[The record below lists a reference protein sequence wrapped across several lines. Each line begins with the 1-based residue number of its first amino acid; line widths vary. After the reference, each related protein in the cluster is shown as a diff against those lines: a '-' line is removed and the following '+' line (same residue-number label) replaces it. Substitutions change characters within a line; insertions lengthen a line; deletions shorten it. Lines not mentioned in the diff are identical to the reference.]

1 VQKRI
6 LSIATIALLFSII
19 FVGCSKLDTTDIGG
33 DLLPA
38 VDNINTFDTLL
49 NITTSQGIFNDSTTV
64 SRIDDQVLGKIN
76 SDPLFGTTTATIYA
90 QFKPT
95 FYPYYYGN
103 AKDTINTTLN
113 PLTGFDSV
121 VLCLA
126 YKGGWGDTVN
136 TPLQLQVR
144 EIPYMLNNN
153 GRWDSVTEIKDINFA
168 PAMIGSVIGNATIN
182 IPSLSNY
189 FKYATGKDSVKN
201 QIRIKLSAAFA
212 DRLFARDT
220 NVLGNNS
227 FRSDSLYRVF
237 NNGFAI
243 EATGTGNVLLYTNFN
258 DAATRL
264 EIHYKRKNGGAIDT
278 TYSSFKVSV
287 PNANGVTL
295 SSTANKI
302 VRNRPAFTSPDEIYL
317 QTTPGT
323 YANLSIPALATL
335 SNRLIHRAEIIVEQI
350 PDPVSPLLSAP
361 NFLYIDLK
369 DTGANSNYK
378 PIYLDLNPA
387 SIYNPDNSNV
397 YGFLTSNSGID
408 LSYFGGFNRDKKDPF
423 GSGMIKYYNF
433 NITRYVQQ
441 LVTRHTPNYAIRL
454 YAASNLKYPQYN
466 FVVPYFNRLANG
478 RVKVGGGNNANY
490 KMRLRIVYSKI

>member
-6 LSIATIALLFSII
+6 LFIASIALLFSII

-38 VDNINTFDTLL
+38 VDNINTFEEILTI
-49 NITTSQGIFNDSTTV
+49 NTSQGVFNTDSTQV
-64 SRIDDQVLGKIN
+64 SRNEDHVLGKIN
-76 SDPLFGTTTATIYA
+76 NDPLFGTTTASIYA

-95 FYPYYYGN
+95 FYPYYYN
-103 AKDTINTTLN
+103 IPKDSLVA
-113 PLTGFDSV
+113 FDSV

-126 YKGGWGDTVN
+126 YKGGWGDTIS

-144 EIPYMLNNN
+144 EVPYMLNNN
-153 GRWDSVTEIKDINFA
+153 GRWDSVTEVKDINYA
-168 PAMIGSVIGNATIN
+168 PVTGSVIGNATIN
-182 IPSLSNY
+182 IPSLSSY
-189 FKYATGKDSVKN
+189 FKYANGKDSAKN
-201 QIRIKLSAAFA
+201 QIRIKLSSAFA
-212 DRLFARDT
+212 NSLFARDS
-220 NVLGNNS
+220 NVVGNNS

-243 EATGTGNVLLYTNFN
+243 EANGIGNALLYTNFN
-258 DAATRL
+258 DAATKL
-264 EIHYKRKNGGAIDT
+264 EIHYRKKNGATVDT

-287 PNANGVTL
+287 

-302 VRNRPAFTSPDEIYL
+302 IRSRPPFSSPDEIYL

-335 SNRLIHRAEIIVEQI
+335 SNRIIHRAEIIVEQI
-350 PDPVSPLLSAP
+350 PDLVTPLLSAP

-369 DTGANSNYK
+369 DTGTNNNYK

-387 SIYNPDNSNV
+387 AIYNPDNIGV
-397 YGFLTSNSGID
+397 YGFFTNSNSGVD

-433 NITRYVQQ
+433 NISRYVQQ
-441 LVTRHTPNYAIRL
+441 LVTRRTPNYALRL

-466 FVVPYFNRLANG
+466 FVVPYFNRLADG
-478 RVKVGGGNNANY
+478 RVKVGGGNNTNY

>member
-6 LSIATIALLFSII
+6 LSIATIALLFSLI

-38 VDNINTFDTLL
+38 VDNINTFEEILTI
-49 NITTSQGIFNDSTTV
+49 NTTQGIFNTDSTQV
-64 SRIDDQVLGKIN
+64 SRTEDHVIGKIN
-76 SDPLFGTTTATIYA
+76 NDPLFGTTTANIYA

-95 FYPYYYGN
+95 FYPYYYSIP
-103 AKDTINTTLN
+103 KDSFVA
-113 PLTGFDSV
+113 FDSV

-126 YKGGWGDTVN
+126 YKGGWGDTMN
-136 TPLQLQVR
+136 TLLQLQVK
-144 EIPYMLNNN
+144 EIPYVLNNN
-153 GRWDSVTEIKDINFA
+153 GGWDSVTEVKDINFA
-168 PAMIGSVIGNATIN
+168 PAMIGSVIGNATVN

-189 FKYATGKDSVKN
+189 IVYANHKDSVKN
-201 QIRIKLSAAFA
+201 QIRIKLSSAFA
-212 DRLFARDT
+212 NSLFARDS

-243 EATGTGNVLLYTNFN
+243 EANGTGNALLYTNFN
-258 DAATRL
+258 DAATKL
-264 EIHYKRKNGGAIDT
+264 EIHYRKKNGATVDT
-278 TYSSFKVSV
+278 TYAAFKVSV
-287 PNANGVTL
+287 PNANGVKL

-302 VRNRPAFTSPDEIYL
+302 VRNRTSFSSPDELYL
-317 QTTPGT
+317 QTTPGS
-323 YANLSIPALATL
+323 YANLSIPALSTL
-335 SNRLIHRAEIIVEQI
+335 SNRIIHRAEIIVEQI

-361 NFLYIDLK
+361 EFLYLDLK
-369 DTGANSNYK
+369 DTGSIDRWK
-378 PIYLDLNPA
+378 PIYLDLNP
-387 SIYNPDNSNV
+387 SIGYNPDNSSV
-397 YGFLTSNSGID
+397 YSFFTNSGVD
-408 LSYFGGFNRDKKDPF
+408 LSYFGGFQRDKKDPF

-441 LVTRHTPNYAIRL
+441 IVTRRASNYPLRL
-454 YAASNLKYPQYN
+454 YAPYNLKYPQYN
-466 FVVPYFNRLANG
+466 FVVPYFNRLADG